1 MRSGEGRRRLKSIEQ
16 SLDAQEIMLLW
27 LEEARRHATLL
38 DLVRSLKGQ
47 PEGAYPL
54 YRLTAQAERPDRLR
68 HMTEQSQKIRGA
80 VRDAV
85 RDVGA
90 AYFLFVEVNRCV
102 MAEGRT
108 MWLSL
113 LCLSHALTVW
123 VRGEL
128 PRNAPPIES
137 QVRAYLRDLV
147 VWTEVV
153 ETISERRFQGHDV
166 LLPGHR
172 QELDDLKEQAEHQL
186 MRFGDHLDY
195 LVWQKRESGK
205 RTPKLP
211 QPIEWETLRA
221 ELKDEVSVHV
231 SSLVDAARAEVCEM
245 MGEDKRAVAFRE
257 RHLREPS

>member
-16 SLDAQEIMLLW
+16 SLDAPEIMLLW
-27 LEEARRHATLL
+27 LEDARRHATLS

-68 HMTEQSQKIRGA
+68 LMSHESQKIRGA

-85 RDVGA
+85 RDIGA
-90 AYFLFVEVNRCV
+90 AYYLFVEVNRCV

-113 LCLSHALTVW
+113 LCLSHALTAW
-123 VRGEL
+123 TRGEL
-128 PRNAPPIES
+128 PRNAPPIAS
-137 QVRAYLRDLV
+137 QVRGYVRDLV

-153 ETISERRFQGHDV
+153 EMISERRYQGHDV

-172 QELDDLKEQAEHQL
+172 QELDDLKKQAEHQL
-186 MRFGDHLDY
+186 VRFNDHLDF
-195 LVWQKRESGK
+195 LIWRKKESGE

-211 QPIEWETLRA
+211 KPIEWETLRA
-221 ELKDEVSVHV
+221 EVADDVDAHV
-231 SSLVDAARAEVCEM
+231 RLLVDGARAEACEM
-245 MGEDKRAVAFRE
+245 MGERKRALAFVE
-257 RHLREPS
+257 RHL